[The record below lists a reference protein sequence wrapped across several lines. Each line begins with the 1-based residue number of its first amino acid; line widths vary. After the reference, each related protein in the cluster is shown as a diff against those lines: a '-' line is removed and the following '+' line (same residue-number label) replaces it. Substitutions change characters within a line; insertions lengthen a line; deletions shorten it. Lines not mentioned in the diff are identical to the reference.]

1 MGDERS
7 GGAPTG
13 ADAGSGPLIQAIDER
28 AAEER
33 ARILA
38 DGEAS
43 ARETLAAAD
52 AECARAEAEALAVLE
67 KDLAVD
73 RVRLLGQAR
82 MRARTDGLARRRALL
97 EEAFRLA
104 GERLAVLR
112 RGPGAPGAL
121 RRLAEEARAA
131 VGEPCRVQASAAD
144 WTVTA
149 ESADGRRR
157 VDNGLDGRLARARAA
172 AEHEVARILFG
183 SSGAP
188 GVSEGS
194 GS

>member
-7 GGAPTG
+7 GGTPTG
-13 ADAGSGPLIQAIDER
+13 VDAGSGPLIQAIDER

-38 DGEAS
+38 DGEAR
-43 ARETLAAAD
+43 AREILAAAE
-52 AECARAEAEALAVLE
+52 AECARAEADALAGLE
-67 KDLAVD
+67 KELAVD
-73 RVRLLGQAR
+73 HVRLVGQAR

-104 GERLAVLR
+104 GDRLRALKA
-112 RGPGAPGAL
+112 GPGAREAL
-121 RRLAEEARAA
+121 ERLAEEARAA

-157 VDNGLDGRLARARAA
+157 VDNGLDGRLTRARVA

-183 SSGAP
+183 QGGGPA
-188 GVSEGS
+188 
-194 GS
+194 